1 MHSVTLCPQC
11 GMEGEGGMGMAW
23 LVVEGVCM
31 IFLSKLDLGGNV
43 PPCCDTKLKSMCLK
57 ELALSDL
64 V

>member
-1 MHSVTLCPQC
+1 MRD
-11 GMEGEGGMGMAW
+11 GGGGGMAW

-43 PPCCDTKLKSMCLK
+43 PLRCDTKLKSMCLK